1 MKRKIDILINE
12 ENNKKVLTNH
22 GGILLYLYIV
32 MLYHVSLCFVEVVIR
47 SQRGEYR
54 NV

>member
-1 MKRKIDILINE
+1 MKRKIDVSINE

-22 GGILLYLYIV
+22 GKMLLYLYIV
-32 MLYHVSLCFVEVVIR
+32 MLYHVLLCFVKVTIR